1 MSPVSFLQTLR
12 HRPGSAVVLVGIST
26 EILQR
31 EESEIKSCL
40 WSQIEIAKSS
50 TGEGERGIWGGYYRL
65 LSFDSRPD
73 VPFSRLLCLF
83 IHCCIHLFIKC
94 LWRT

>member
-1 MSPVSFLQTLR
+1 MSPVCFLQTLR
-12 HRPGSAVVLVGIST
+12 HRPGSAVDLVGIST

-31 EESEIKSCL
+31 EESEIQSRL

-50 TGEGERGIWGGYYRL
+50 TGEEERGIWGGYYRL
-65 LSFDSRPD
+65 FSFDSGPH
-73 VPFSRLLCLF
+73 VPFSRLLCPF
-83 IHCCIHLFIKC
+83 IHSCIHLFIKC